1 MTNSMGYTHLQLNDL
16 RKKEE
21 MLHNAEKKLWHQK
34 KIKQKFQLN
43 VESNHQKNQRNFKGK
58 G

>member
-1 MTNSMGYTHLQLNDL
+1 MGYTHLQLNDL